1 MDQNPIKIDF
11 ELLVQLQKNIWQK
24 SLKIDNHMDQS
35 YNFSIFKLEI
45 TVFYV

>member
-1 MDQNPIKIDF
+1 MK
-11 ELLVQLQKNIWQK
+11 LLLDIFGTLQ
-24 SLKIDNHMDQS
+24 KIDNHMDQS